1 MKLTD
6 LLNWVRYNVIFSISY
21 SIKRAFYFSFKRLKW
36 FLGIK
41 EPPLIGVQIQKM
53 PSEMLGEGMLFIKWQ
68 REGKQAEAFQL
79 QDFELQHLLKSSKRQ
94 TFSLLPADVEER
106 LKNKYKKAQLG
117 L

>member
-1 MKLTD
+1 MKLAD
-6 LLNWVRYNVIFSISY
+6 FLGWLRYNILFRISY
-21 SIKRAFYFSFKRLKW
+21 RIKRAFYFSFKRLKW

-53 PSEMLGEGMLFIKWQ
+53 PSEMFGEGMLFIKWQ

-94 TFSLLPADVEER
+94 TFSLLPADVEEK
-106 LKNKYKKAQLG
+106 LKDKYRRAK
-117 L
+117 